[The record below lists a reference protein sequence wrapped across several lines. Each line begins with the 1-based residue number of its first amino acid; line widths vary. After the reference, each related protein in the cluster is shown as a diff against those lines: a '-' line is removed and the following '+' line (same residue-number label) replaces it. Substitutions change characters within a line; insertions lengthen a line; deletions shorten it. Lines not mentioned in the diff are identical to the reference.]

1 MTKKPK
7 VAVLYGG
14 WSNER
19 SVSLSSGEM
28 VLKALISRDYEA
40 VTIDVTRDL
49 KNWLSDIEAF
59 KPAVIFN
66 SLHGQGGEDG
76 TVQAILDVLEIPYT
90 HSGRLA
96 SAMAMDKELTK
107 KLVERH
113 GVRVAKGQMMP
124 IKDLDHDPIPRPYVV
139 KPNQEGSSVGV
150 FIMKHG
156 DNRDI
161 RQEWRYG
168 AMALIE
174 EYIEGRELTVAV
186 MQAANDHAKAL
197 TVTEIVA
204 HQDFYNF
211 EAKYAA
217 GGSSHIVPAD
227 VPADVFE
234 EAKKMAV
241 IAHEV
246 MGCSGVSRS
255 DFRYDA
261 RKAGTAGL
269 YFLEINN
276 QPGMTPTSLVPEQA
290 EHCGMNYADLVEWMV
305 ANATLHPA

>member
-1 MTKKPK
+1 MIKKHK

-28 VLKALISRDYEA
+28 VLKALLSRAYEA
-40 VTIDVTRDL
+40 VAIDVTRDL
-49 KNWLSDIEAF
+49 KTWLSEIERF
-59 KPAVIFN
+59 KPDVVFN
-66 SLHGQGGEDG
+66 ALHGQGGEDG

-96 SAMAMDKELTK
+96 SAMAMDKHLTK
-107 KLVERH
+107 QLVQDH
-113 GVRVAKGQMMP
+113 GVRVAKGKMMV

-161 RQEWRYG
+161 RTEWRYG
-168 AMALIE
+168 ETAMIE

-186 MQAANDHAKAL
+186 MQAANDVAKAL

-204 HQDFYNF
+204 HKDFYNF
-211 EAKYAA
+211 EAKYAT

-227 VPADVFE
+227 IPHNIFE

-241 IAHEV
+241 IAHDV
-246 MGCSGVSRS
+246 MGCKGVSRS
-255 DFRYDA
+255 DFRYDE
-261 RKAGTAGL
+261 RKAGLEGL

-290 EHCGMNYADLVEWMV
+290 EYCGMSYADLVEWMV
-305 ANATLHPA
+305 ENATVHRS